1 MPGSEGKRGGRESC
15 SRAVFVL
22 VVPKQHGGTRGPP
35 FEIICWESVVKE
47 EFLPPFLYRAIHR
60 NLCICPDSTHLPKCN
75 EQTSGEGKSPRRRTC
90 ADCGSHTPC
99 CSAAWLGRK
108 WEYGRRTWARVCG
121 GGISQISTHININRG
136 RHSWPTG
143 YRMRGE
149 RKSRHS
155 QSYHTAG
162 LVRLPKIG
170 HLCCGVIRLLSR
182 QMARFFVA
190 QKLSMERATWS
201 VIEQASER
209 ALLTTNDHFIIV
221 YCSALT
227 LVREKI
233 TTRKE
238 VSRRSAHSLSSTS
251 LSHN

>member
-1 MPGSEGKRGGRESC
+1 M
-15 SRAVFVL
+15 
-22 VVPKQHGGTRGPP
+22 
-35 FEIICWESVVKE
+35 
-47 EFLPPFLYRAIHR
+47 
-60 NLCICPDSTHLPKCN
+60 
-75 EQTSGEGKSPRRRTC
+75 
-90 ADCGSHTPC
+90 
-99 CSAAWLGRK
+99 
-108 WEYGRRTWARVCG
+108 

-143 YRMRGE
+143 YRYRMRGRK
-149 RKSRHS
+149 RKSRYS
-155 QSYHTAG
+155 ESYHTAG
-162 LVRLPKIG
+162 LVRVPKIG
-170 HLCCGVIRLLSR
+170 HLCCAVIRLLSR

-190 QKLSMERATWS
+190 QILSLERAARS

-238 VSRRSAHSLSSTS
+238 VSRRSAHSTS
-251 LSHN
+251 LSQLTTALAPKKRRGLFAIRWAGDTRERGQ

>member
-1 MPGSEGKRGGRESC
+1 MG
-15 SRAVFVL
+15 
-22 VVPKQHGGTRGPP
+22 
-35 FEIICWESVVKE
+35 ESV
-47 EFLPPFLYRAIHR
+47 
-60 NLCICPDSTHLPKCN
+60 
-75 EQTSGEGKSPRRRTC
+75 RRRDQSNIY
-90 ADCGSHTPC
+90 AHKHKS
-99 CSAAWLGRK
+99 
-108 WEYGRRTWARVCG
+108 RTTFV
-121 GGISQISTHININRG
+121 
-136 RHSWPTG
+136 TG

-162 LVRLPKIG
+162 LVRVPKIG
-170 HLCCGVIRLLSR
+170 HLCCAVIRLLSR

-190 QKLSMERATWS
+190 QILSLERAARS

-238 VSRRSAHSLSSTS
+238 ASRSAHSLSSTS
-251 LSHN
+251 LSQLTTALRKA

>member
-1 MPGSEGKRGGRESC
+1 MG
-15 SRAVFVL
+15 
-22 VVPKQHGGTRGPP
+22 
-35 FEIICWESVVKE
+35 ESVRRDQSNIYAHKHKSRTTFVAN
-47 EFLPPFLYRAIHR
+47 RVQ
-60 NLCICPDSTHLPKCN
+60 N
-75 EQTSGEGKSPRRRTC
+75 E
-90 ADCGSHTPC
+90 
-99 CSAAWLGRK
+99 GRK
-108 WEYGRRTWARVCG
+108 
-121 GGISQISTHININRG
+121 
-136 RHSWPTG
+136 
-143 YRMRGE
+143 
-149 RKSRHS
+149 RKSRHP

-162 LVRLPKIG
+162 LVRVPKIG
-170 HLCCGVIRLLSR
+170 HLCCAVIRLLSR

-190 QKLSMERATWS
+190 QILSLEQAAWS

-251 LSHN
+251 LLQLTTALRKSVGVYLRSDGRETRVSEGNSENFSV